1 MSDSQQ
7 KSDWLGKTVE
17 KQDYVEL
24 EKERNIIKELNRDIQ
39 KSVKDKDE
47 QLNRKSSD
55 LKSTKAENE
64 TLYHKLVEVSNEL
77 ENLKS
82 KHQTDIQFQMKCSRC
97 DMIVKSYDQM
107 KLHNRTYHSQN
118 KSSQYEK
125 VAFEEYSCFYCET
138 TITSEHNLFEGS

>member
-64 TLYHKLVEVSNEL
+64 TLYHKL
-77 ENLKS
+77 
-82 KHQTDIQFQMKCSRC
+82 
-97 DMIVKSYDQM
+97 
-107 KLHNRTYHSQN
+107 
-118 KSSQYEK
+118 
-125 VAFEEYSCFYCET
+125 A
-138 TITSEHNLFEGS
+138 